1 MEKKKGGRYKRN
13 ESTHTQKK
21 REERRI
27 EKGNPNEEKSAE
39 ETKQKEKQTF
49 QRGKTFNFSNS

>member
-1 MEKKKGGRYKRN
+1 MEA
-13 ESTHTQKK
+13 HTQKK

-39 ETKQKEKQTF
+39 ETKEKQTF